1 MVESINSCTL
11 VASSSLIS
19 CPPPGT
25 PSLHP
30 IPSPGILADGAV
42 QHARFRLNRLLHVA
56 FPAVPPIV
64 LIALLLGPVAAVP
77 SRQAGKTGS
86 APPSARGTA
95 GRPPRPSASIWG
107 R

>member
-11 VASSSLIS
+11 VASSSLMS

-30 IPSPGILADGAV
+30 IPSHGILPDGAV

-64 LIALLLGPVAAVP
+64 LIALLLGPVAAVAQSP
-77 SRQAGKTGS
+77 SWEDRLG
-86 APPSARGTA
+86 APQRASGRRPTA
-95 GRPPRPSASIWG
+95 GAG
-107 R
+107 RQS